1 MSETN
6 ETKELYEGKFP
17 IKFKIVGQYQLKD
30 PDITAQFKTVKYKY
44 VSFS

>member
-17 IKFKIVGQYQLKD
+17 IKFKIVGQYQQKV
-30 PDITAQFKTVKYKY
+30 PDITAQFKNRQI
-44 VSFS
+44 